1 MPVSRRALTLL
12 GVILISVSAIA
23 GTGAAAQGF
32 AGGRSDLAQKLPGK
46 PVRRAPARVPIVVGP
61 APRILPGSRLSC
73 LSKQVR
79 VCGTAHCGP
88 NGCPYSMPHGS

>member
-46 PVRRAPARVPIVVGP
+46 ASAVRPTLCVVSLNKERVL
-61 APRILPGSRLSC
+61 A
-73 LSKQVR
+73 
-79 VCGTAHCGP
+79 
-88 NGCPYSMPHGS
+88 